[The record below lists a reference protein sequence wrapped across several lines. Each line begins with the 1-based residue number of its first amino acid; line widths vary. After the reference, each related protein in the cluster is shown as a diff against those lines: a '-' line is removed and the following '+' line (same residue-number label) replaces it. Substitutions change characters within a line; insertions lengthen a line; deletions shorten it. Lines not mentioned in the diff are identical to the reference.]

1 MAAPADE
8 DTGRRSL
15 PVPIALPLMPEASD
29 PASTSSPSWLRRRV
43 VGPLLGL
50 LRQGLSPEQL
60 ALTVAVGVGVGL
72 VPFLG
77 AITTL
82 ATLAALRLRLN
93 VAAMQLVSHLM
104 TPLQLLIFLP
114 LLRQGARLLG
124 NAQEKELTLN
134 QVRQLFA
141 HDWRAAL
148 HLLWRAEVGA
158 LALWLLGALPL
169 MVVLYFVLRPLFR
182 RMAARTA
189 ANRSAV

>member
-1 MAAPADE
+1 
-8 DTGRRSL
+8 
-15 PVPIALPLMPEASD
+15 MPE
-29 PASTSSPSWLRRRV
+29 PIVIASTPPPGWFRRRV
-43 VGPLLGL
+43 IEPVLGL

-104 TPLQLLIFLP
+104 TPFQLLLIIP

-124 NAQEKELTLN
+124 NAQEKELSLA
-134 QVRQLFA
+134 QMRQLFA

-148 HLLWRAEVGA
+148 HLLWRAELGA
-158 LALWLLGALPL
+158 LALWLLGVIPL
-169 MVVLYFVLRPLFR
+169 MAVLYFTLKPLFR
-182 RMAARTA
+182 RVAARRA
-189 ANRSAV
+189 ARAAAV

>member
-1 MAAPADE
+1 
-8 DTGRRSL
+8 
-15 PVPIALPLMPEASD
+15 MPEPTF

-43 VGPLLGL
+43 VVPVLGL

-60 ALTVAVGVGVGL
+60 ALTVAVGVCVGL

-82 ATLAALRLRLN
+82 AALAALRLRLN

-104 TPLQLLIFLP
+104 TPLQLLIFVP

-124 NAQEKELTLN
+124 NAQEKELSLA
-134 QVRQLFA
+134 QVRQLFT

-182 RMAARTA
+182 RMAARRA
-189 ANRSAV
+189 AQ

>member
-1 MAAPADE
+1 
-8 DTGRRSL
+8 
-15 PVPIALPLMPEASD
+15 MPEPTA
-29 PASTSSPSWLRRRV
+29 PISTPSPSWLRRRV
-43 VGPLLGL
+43 VAPVLGL

-60 ALTVAVGVGVGL
+60 ALTIAVGVGVGL

-104 TPLQLLIFLP
+104 TPLQLLIFVP

-124 NAQEKELTLN
+124 NAQEKELTLT
-134 QVRQLFA
+134 QIRQLFG

-158 LALWLLGALPL
+158 LALWLLGAVPL
-169 MVVLYFVLRPLFR
+169 GVVLYFVLRPLFR
-182 RMAARTA
+182 RLAARTA
-189 ANRSAV
+189 ANRSVV

>member
-1 MAAPADE
+1 MPDPLVADSTAPP
-8 DTGRRSL
+8 G
-15 PVPIALPLMPEASD
+15 
-29 PASTSSPSWLRRRV
+29 WLRRRV
-43 VGPLLGL
+43 IAPAVGL

-72 VPFLG
+72 VPLLG

-104 TPLQLLIFLP
+104 TPLQLLLIIP

-124 NAQEKELTLN
+124 NAQEKELSLG
-134 QVRQLFA
+134 QIRQLFA

-148 HLLWRAEVGA
+148 HLLWRAELGA
-158 LALWLLGALPL
+158 LALWLLAAIPL
-169 MVVLYFVLRPLFR
+169 VVVLYFVLRPLFR
-182 RMAARTA
+182 RMAARKA
-189 ANRSAV
+189 ARASVG

>member
-1 MAAPADE
+1 MSEPLVAD
-8 DTGRRSL
+8 
-15 PVPIALPLMPEASD
+15 
-29 PASTSSPSWLRRRV
+29 STPPPSWLRRRIILPV
-43 VGPLLGL
+43 LGL

-60 ALTVAVGVGVGL
+60 ALTVAVGAGVGL

-104 TPLQLLIFLP
+104 TPLQLLLIIP

-124 NAQEKELTLN
+124 NAEEKELTLA
-134 QVRQLFA
+134 QIRQLFA

-148 HLLWRAEVGA
+148 HLLWRAELGA
-158 LALWLLGALPL
+158 LALWALGTVPL
-169 MVVLYFVLRPLFR
+169 MAVLYFVLKPLFR
-182 RMAARTA
+182 RMAARKA
-189 ANRSAV
+189 GQ